1 MSVRQRTLINVNVD
15 RVEITIVHQTTYRYP
30 GEIHESYRVVSLPAR
45 SNGNTARNTNRIFA
59 RIAFGCDYCDVRPVR
74 GVYTGASV
82 PSMSVIVAMEA
93 LTGTKQQR

>member
-1 MSVRQRTLINVNVD
+1 MKATASFPCRRGAMAILH
-15 RVEITIVHQTTYRYP
+15 EI
-30 GEIHESYRVVSLPAR
+30 R
-45 SNGNTARNTNRIFA
+45 SRIFA